1 MTKHHLPPSKPS
13 SELPTWSTA
22 CLDWEERIV
31 EGRSLIPFAPLFPD
45 EAKEALAVFNGLR
58 VVDLPGSPTLGEICR
73 PWATEIVGTIFGAYE
88 TVSGIR
94 HINDFHLD
102 IAKKNIK
109 STLLAGVM
117 TTALIRNWRR
127 SGEFFILA
135 PTKEIA
141 DNSFLPMRD
150 MVGADE
156 ELKAILHVQPNFRMI
171 THRNTGAFLKVAA
184 ADSETVGGK
193 KTIGLAVDELWL
205 FGKRANAEP
214 MIREAKGGLA
224 SRPEGFVI
232 SASTKPDGA
241 PSGIYAQ
248 RLDYFRGIRDGKI
261 KDPRSLGILYEHPKR
276 FIDSGDYRKRQYFYI
291 PNPNLGA
298 SVSEQYLVDELA
310 KAEHGGVSAV
320 VNFCAKH
327 LNVQPTMAMRSDGW
341 AGARIWSRGVDE
353 TLRSLDELLRR
364 SDVVCIGLDGG
375 GLDDLLG
382 VGVIGRER
390 GTKRWLGWAHGLI
403 STIGLV
409 RRKANIQE
417 YRKFKEQG
425 DLTIFRFAGEDG
437 EEAENDPDIADLL
450 ADVPSPSIVPG
461 VLPADIRYVVDLVT
475 KVRDLGLLAQVELM
489 PQASAQLL
497 TLSPR

>member
-171 THRNTGAFLKVAA
+171 THRNTGAFLRWPPLTARRWAA
-184 ADSETVGGK
+184 RRQSALLST
-193 KTIGLAVDELWL
+193 
-205 FGKRANAEP
+205 N
-214 MIREAKGGLA
+214 
-224 SRPEGFVI
+224 SGF
-232 SASTKPDGA
+232 SASA
-241 PSGIYAQ
+241 PM
-248 RLDYFRGIRDGKI
+248 
-261 KDPRSLGILYEHPKR
+261 P
-276 FIDSGDYRKRQYFYI
+276 
-291 PNPNLGA
+291 
-298 SVSEQYLVDELA
+298 
-310 KAEHGGVSAV
+310 
-320 VNFCAKH
+320 
-327 LNVQPTMAMRSDGW
+327 
-341 AGARIWSRGVDE
+341 SR
-353 TLRSLDELLRR
+353 
-364 SDVVCIGLDGG
+364 
-375 GLDDLLG
+375 
-382 VGVIGRER
+382 
-390 GTKRWLGWAHGLI
+390 
-403 STIGLV
+403 
-409 RRKANIQE
+409 
-417 YRKFKEQG
+417 
-425 DLTIFRFAGEDG
+425 
-437 EEAENDPDIADLL
+437 
-450 ADVPSPSIVPG
+450 
-461 VLPADIRYVVDLVT
+461 
-475 KVRDLGLLAQVELM
+475 
-489 PQASAQLL
+489 
-497 TLSPR
+497 